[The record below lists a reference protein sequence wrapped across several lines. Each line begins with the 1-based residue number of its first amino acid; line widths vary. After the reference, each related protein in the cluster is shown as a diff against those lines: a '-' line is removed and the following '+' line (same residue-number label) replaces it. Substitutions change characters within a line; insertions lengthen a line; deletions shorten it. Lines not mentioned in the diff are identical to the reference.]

1 MSWWR
6 NLSVSKKLYAVVGVM
21 ALLIA
26 TELGTLYFAMSTL
39 SAVRAFVGGEG
50 LWSKAQKTA
59 VYHLQKYSRT
69 HDLADYQQY
78 QIQLIVPLGDHEA
91 RVALE
96 KPQLDMQGA
105 TAGFL
110 AGQNHP
116 QDILPMINL
125 MRRFHKVS
133 YLARAIEKW
142 QMGDDLI
149 TELIAKGDRLH
160 QLIVSGTA
168 DQKRIDAMMD
178 EIFQLDDRLTKVET
192 EFSAALGEASRWLEK
207 LLVMVLIL
215 AVITVE
221 STGVFL
227 TVTFAR
233 GLTKVLGELNRAA
246 TQVGQGDFSLTVPVR
261 SRDELGQ
268 LAESLNIMI
277 ENLKRQTSEKQ
288 NAEHASETKNL
299 FLANMSHEIRTPLN
313 AILGFS
319 EILADPQL
327 SPADRLHY
335 AAIIKRTGASL
346 TSIINDILDVSKVE
360 AEQLEVE
367 IKPFSLRQLISDLEA
382 VLRLRCEDKGI
393 ELKFTAIGEVS
404 EFIQSDPVRLRQIL
418 ANIIGN
424 SIKFT
429 ARGGVY
435 VTYEVEA
442 ANLVFIVRDTGAG
455 IPSEQI
461 SRLFK
466 PFSQGDDS
474 VRKKYGGTGLG
485 LLISQRL
492 AQLLGG
498 DVKLGDSGPER
509 GSTFAIN
516 IHYLPVEMQKTEI
529 KPAKVT
535 TKSEPTTVLKNK
547 KILMVEDSVD
557 NQLLAQLYLT
567 RSGAQVEFADN
578 GQIGVE
584 KAMQK
589 EYDVI
594 LMDIQMPVMDGYT
607 ATRELRKQG
616 NIAPIIALT
625 GYAMKEDQARCFEVG
640 CTDYL
645 AKPFDRKSLIEC
657 VSRHVHSTGSAQ
669 S

>member
-1 MSWWR
+1 MIWWR

-69 HDLADYQQY
+69 HEEADYQRY
-78 QIQLIVPLGDHEA
+78 QFQLSVPLGDHEA
-91 RVALE
+91 RIQLE
-96 KPQLDMQGA
+96 KPDMDLQA
-105 TAGFL
+105 ARDGFL

-125 MRRFHKVS
+125 MRRFYRVPH
-133 YLARAIEKW
+133 LARAIEKW
-142 QMGDDLI
+142 QIGDDLI
-149 TELIAKGDRLH
+149 TGLIDQGERLH
-160 QLIVSGTA
+160 ALITSGTA
-168 DQKRIDAMMD
+168 DQARIDALMD
-178 EIFQLDDRLTKVET
+178 EIFHLDDRLTRVET
-192 EFSAALGEASRWLEK
+192 DFSAALGEASRWLEH
-207 LLVMVLIL
+207 LLMVLLIL

-221 STGVFL
+221 STGLFL
-227 TVTFAR
+227 TVSFAR

-246 TQVGQGDFSLTVPVR
+246 TQVGQGDFSQKVPIR

-268 LAESLNIMI
+268 LAESLNVMI

-367 IKPFSLRQLISDLEA
+367 LKSFSLRQLISDLEA
-382 VLRLRCEDKGI
+382 VLRLRCEEKGI
-393 ELKFTAIGEVS
+393 ELKFIQVGEVS
-404 EFIQSDPVRLRQIL
+404 DFIQSDPTRLRQIL
-418 ANIIGN
+418 ANIVGN

-429 ARGGVY
+429 ARGGVSVHY
-435 VTYEVEA
+435 EA
-442 ANLVFIVRDTGAG
+442 AGGNLVFTVSDTGAG
-455 IPSEQI
+455 IPPEQV

-498 DVKLGDSGPER
+498 DVKLGSSDSSHGT
-509 GSTFAIN
+509 TFVVH
-516 IHYLPVEMQKTEI
+516 IHYVPVENPKASASAKKPVGKTE
-529 KPAKVT
+529 
-535 TKSEPTTVLKNK
+535 PTDLLKDK

-584 KAMQK
+584 KALEK
-589 EYDVI
+589 DYDVI

-607 ATRELRKQG
+607 ATRELRRRG
-616 NIAPIIALT
+616 NRAPIVALT
-625 GYAMKEDQARCFEVG
+625 GYAMKEDQARCFEAG
-640 CTDYL
+640 CNDYL
-645 AKPFDRKSLIEC
+645 AKPFDRKSLLEC
-657 VSRHVHSTGSAQ
+657 VSRHVNPS
-669 S
+669 